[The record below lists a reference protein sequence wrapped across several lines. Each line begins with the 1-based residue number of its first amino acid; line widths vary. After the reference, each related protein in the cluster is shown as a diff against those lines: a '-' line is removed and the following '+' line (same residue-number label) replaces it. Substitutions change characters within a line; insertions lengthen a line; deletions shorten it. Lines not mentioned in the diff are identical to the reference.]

1 MLNGAQR
8 KDLRKK
14 PTLLFLIDEEKVKL
28 QLKIVLDKLTTLQKS
43 VDEMKLLG
51 IQVDVKI
58 TTSNFNL
65 AIK

>member
-43 VDEMKLLG
+43 VDE
-51 IQVDVKI
+51 I
-58 TTSNFNL
+58 TGNTS
-65 AIK
+65 